1 MPKEDDGV
9 EIIREQMMDSYRVGT
24 IGGFM
29 QVEDELIQ
37 LDEQDELHEHI
48 NEDRENN

>member
-24 IGGFM
+24 IDGIM
-29 QVEDELIQ
+29 QVEDGLIRI
-37 LDEQDELHEHI
+37 DEEGELHEHI
-48 NEDRENN
+48 NEDREQ